1 MYFKINSNIPLIQ
14 LYVGQ
19 TSGNLYFPE
28 HRESKVR
35 KKASEESSSF
45 KANVLYSLDRDP
57 FFPRKWC
64 IK

>member
-1 MYFKINSNIPLIQ
+1 MYFEINSNIPLIQ

-19 TSGNLYFPE
+19 TSGNFYLLEY
-28 HRESKVR
+28 RDSKVR
-35 KKASEESSSF
+35 KKASEEGSSF
-45 KANVLYSLDRDP
+45 KAPHTLLFRQGP